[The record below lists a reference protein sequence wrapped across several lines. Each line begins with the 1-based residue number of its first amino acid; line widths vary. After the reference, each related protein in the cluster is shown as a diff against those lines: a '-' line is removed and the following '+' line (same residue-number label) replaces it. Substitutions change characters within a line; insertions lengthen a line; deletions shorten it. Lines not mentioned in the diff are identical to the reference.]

1 MNFSYLINKFNK
13 GDISLESLLCSIYK
27 DYDKEYNTGAV
38 KYFVK
43 DIQRKVGKISHIDA
57 TYDDNDSVCKFY
69 NDNNELFRFEKKP
82 FNILNSNDSLL
93 KTTAYPCLNNEN
105 CDYEISNDQF
115 ILGTNGLY
123 EHLIDDNYRYITFD
137 KKDEVYY
144 IAYVDKENGIIKK
157 SFYKGGGVNSNYF
170 YTFTKKSND
179 VENLSSAINKVS
191 SFLDSDFPKLK
202 SSEYRRE
209 FSDLIDQNFY
219 NIKLNNKTKTYKDL
233 YLVRN
238 SNILITPRD
247 DKYLY
252 GTSIKGTNN
261 RNKEDFIAIT
271 NPSNK
276 NLKLLCVTDFANDS
290 KLSKSYKKYIC
301 NELSDWFIN
310 LESKELKSDKFLI
323 NSLTEKI
330 INLNKNVYNM
340 INDSKIKS
348 DYKKSIFGSSL
359 GLALISS
366 DRTYY
371 INYGDTRLCLDK
383 DGVLEALTIDDNSA
397 WDLYKT
403 KQISKE
409 EAESYQRGSTLTNY
423 VGKPINNINVPE
435 FSIIPNDS
443 YDKLFVFSDGITD
456 NINSITLSSIIKA
469 NNSNEVLREIAFQA
483 YRNQS
488 RHDDITGCCYIKK

>member
-1 MNFSYLINKFNK
+1 MNFSDLLNKYNK
-13 GDISLESLLCSIYK
+13 GDISLESLLCLIYK
-27 DYDKEYNTGAV
+27 KYDKSYNIGAI
-38 KYFVK
+38 KYFAK
-43 DIQRKVGKISHIDA
+43 DIKRKAGKINHIEA
-57 TYDDNDSVCKFY
+57 AYDDEDKTCKFY
-69 NDNNELFRFEKKP
+69 NDNNELFRFEKKA
-82 FNILNSNDSLL
+82 FNILNSNDSMLR
-93 KTTAYPCLNNEN
+93 TTAYPCLNSEN

-115 ILGTNGLY
+115 VLGTNGLY
-123 EHLIDDNYRYITFD
+123 ANLINDNYRYITFD
-137 KKDEVYY
+137 RKDDVYY

-170 YTFTKKSND
+170 YTFSKKDKN
-179 VENLSSAINKVS
+179 VESLSSAINKVS
-191 SFLDSDFPKLK
+191 SFLDTDFSKLRG
-202 SSEYRRE
+202 SEYRRE

-219 NIKLNNKTKTYKDL
+219 TIKLKNKTKTYKDL

-238 SNILITPRD
+238 SHILITPKD
-247 DKYLY
+247 NEYLY

-290 KLSKSYKKYIC
+290 KLSKSCKKYIC

-310 LESKELKSDKFLI
+310 LESKELRNDKFLI
-323 NSLTEKI
+323 NSLTDKI
-330 INLNKNVYNM
+330 ININKSVYY
-340 INDSKIKS
+340 IISESKINKE
-348 DYKKSIFGSSL
+348 YKNSVFGSSL
-359 GLALISS
+359 GLALISN
-366 DRTYY
+366 DKTYY

-403 KQISKE
+403 NQISKD
-409 EAESYQRGSTLTNY
+409 EAESYQRGSTITNY

-435 FSIIPNDS
+435 FSILSNDC

-456 NINSITLSSIIKA
+456 NINSVTLSSIIKA
-469 NNSNEVLREIAFQA
+469 NNNNEVLREIALQA
-483 YRNQS
+483 YRNQN